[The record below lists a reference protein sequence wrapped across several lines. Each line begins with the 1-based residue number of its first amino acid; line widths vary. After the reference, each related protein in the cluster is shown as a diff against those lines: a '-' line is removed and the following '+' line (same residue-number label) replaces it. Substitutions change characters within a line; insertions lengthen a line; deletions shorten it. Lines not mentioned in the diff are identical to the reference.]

1 MSVLEA
7 VVSGIIQ
14 GLTEFLPVSSSGHL
28 VLAHSFLG
36 SKEPEIFFDVC
47 LHFATM
53 ASILIF
59 FRKEVRL
66 LFTPEGRN
74 WRKYIAIGTI
84 PAILAGLLFEKH
96 VTLLFAD
103 PRAVSGMLLFTAAAL
118 IPAQIA
124 LSKKNSADT
133 EIGNGRALMIG
144 LAQAVAIIPGL
155 SRSGFTISAGLS
167 SGISPEKSFRFS
179 FLLSI
184 PIVAGATL
192 YKAAGVL
199 FLGKDGGTLSFPV
212 FASGMTFAFLFGLAG
227 LLFLR
232 KAVMFRKI
240 WIFSVYCFVVGSA
253 GLILLR

>member
-1 MSVLEA
+1 MSIFEA

-28 VLAHSFLG
+28 VLAHSFFG
-36 SKEPEIFFDVC
+36 SKEPEVFFDIC

-59 FRKEVRL
+59 FRREVIL

-84 PAILAGLLFEKH
+84 PAVLAGLILEKD
-96 VTLLFAD
+96 VTRFFAD

-118 IPAQIA
+118 IPAQMA
-124 LSKKNSADT
+124 FSKKNSTDL
-133 EIGNGRALMIG
+133 EIGNGRAFIIG

-155 SRSGFTISAGLS
+155 SRSGLTISAGLS

-184 PIVAGATL
+184 PIIAGATL
-192 YKAAGVL
+192 YKTAGVL
-199 FLGKDGGTLSFPV
+199 FLGKEGGTLSAPV
-212 FASGMTFAFLFGLAG
+212 FISGMAFAFVSGLAG
-227 LLFLR
+227 LFFVR
-232 KAVMFRKI
+232 KAMIFRKI
-240 WIFSVYCFVVGSA
+240 WIFSVYCFLLGTV
-253 GLILLR
+253 GLIILK